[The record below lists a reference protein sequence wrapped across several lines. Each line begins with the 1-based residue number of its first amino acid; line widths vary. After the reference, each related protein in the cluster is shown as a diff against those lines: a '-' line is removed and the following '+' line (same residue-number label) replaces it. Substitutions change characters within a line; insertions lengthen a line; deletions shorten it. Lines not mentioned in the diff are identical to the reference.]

1 MTTET
6 LVVPAIIFIVFI
18 LYYPYVIEKEEKR
31 LFTVHQDNFKTYR
44 DQTPKFIPSFS
55 SLEEPEEYIIKPKIL
70 RKRLFD
76 SLWLVWMIGV
86 VELIESLHEHG
97 IIPTFFN
104 LY

>member
-6 LVVPAIIFIVFI
+6 LVVPAIILITFI
-18 LYYPYVIEKEEKR
+18 LYYPYVIEKEEKKLCR
-31 LFTVHQDNFKTYR
+31 VHPDNFKTYR
-44 DQTPKFIPSFS
+44 GKIPKFIPSFS

-76 SLWLVWMIGV
+76 SLWFVWMIGI